1 MCIYPGVIQSDLEVW
16 MKTSRTRTSLYNITP
31 HEHSDGEV
39 ADELADPS
47 CSTMNYSAAGH
58 WGEHQYLCSS

>member
-1 MCIYPGVIQSDLEVW
+1 

-58 WGEHQYLCSS
+58 